1 MNIHFRLRSNTVRT
15 NTLALKWL
23 AHRLV
28 FLSLGSAL
36 LLGESV
42 EGVGYGL
49 TKDAAIEQAKR
60 DAVEVGLGAY
70 ISSETVVTATTLTD
84 NIYSKAQGFVKTFK
98 VVNESQG
105 PDGNWEVT
113 ISAEVTA
120 ILDEVMQD
128 EAALQ
133 TLLNSMN
140 RPRVIFLVREE
151 NLIDNTPTD
160 FAETKLLSQF
170 YDKGFDVID
179 RQLVQALKG
188 KPDYEDA
195 LAGNVSAAAKVAGQ
209 LGADIIVIGTA
220 KISSGGKFYNMT
232 SGQADING
240 KIVRVDTGDILAVVP
255 NAHGKKPHISPSTA
269 GVNAMNE
276 AAGKLGTEIIRQLI
290 EKWSTQ
296 QSNFIKAFIVLKNAD
311 FMSYTMFES
320 FLKAQTVSGVRNAY
334 AKSLNDGVAE
344 YEVEFEGKSMDLAMG
359 LSKTSPDGL
368 NFKVTGITGNRITAE
383 VVP

>member
-1 MNIHFRLRSNTVRT
+1 MRYFTLV
-15 NTLALKWL
+15 LALSL
-23 AHRLV
+23 ALY
-28 FLSLGSAL
+28 GNTI
-36 LLGESV
+36 

-60 DAVEVGLGAY
+60 DAVEIGLGAY
-70 ISSETVVTATTLTD
+70 ISSETVVTATSLTD

-98 VVNESQG
+98 VVSENKG

-133 TLLNSMN
+133 TLLSSMN
-140 RPRVIFLVREE
+140 RPRIIFLVREE
-151 NLIDNTPTD
+151 NLIDNVPTD

-170 YDKGFDVID
+170 VNKGFDVVD

-188 KPDYEDA
+188 EPDYEDA
-195 LAGNVSAAAKVAGQ
+195 LSGNVAAAAKVASQ

-220 KISSGGKFYNMT
+220 KVSSGGIFYGMT

-255 NAHGKKPHISPSTA
+255 NAHGKKPHISPTTA
-269 GVNAMNE
+269 GVNAMND
-276 AAGKLGTEIIRQLI
+276 AAEKLGTEIIRQLI
-290 EKWSTQ
+290 EKWSTA
-296 QSNFIKAFIVLKNAD
+296 QSNFVKCYIVLKNAD
-311 FMSYTMFES
+311 FMSYTMFET
-320 FLKAQTVSGVRNAY
+320 FLKAQTVSGIRNAY
-334 AKSLNDGVAE
+334 SKSLNDGVAE
-344 YEVEFEGKSMDLAMG
+344 YEIEFEGKAMDLAMG
-359 LSKTSPDGL
+359 LSKTQPDGF
-368 NFKVTGITGNRITAE
+368 NIKVTGITGNRITAE
-383 VVP
+383 IAQ

>member
-1 MNIHFRLRSNTVRT
+1 MRALTLI
-15 NTLALKWL
+15 LALTL
-23 AHRLV
+23 PLY
-28 FLSLGSAL
+28 GNTI
-36 LLGESV
+36 

-60 DAVEVGLGAY
+60 DAVEIGLGAY
-70 ISSETVVTATTLTD
+70 ISSETVVTATSLTD

-98 VVNESQG
+98 VVSESKG

-133 TLLNSMN
+133 TLLSSMN
-140 RPRVIFLVREE
+140 RPRIIFLVREE
-151 NLIDNTPTD
+151 NLIDNVPTD
-160 FAETKLLSQF
+160 FAETKLLSLF
-170 YDKGFDVID
+170 FEKGFDVVD

-188 KPDYEDA
+188 EPDYENA
-195 LAGNVSAAAKVAGQ
+195 LSGNVAAAAKVASQ

-220 KISSGGKFYNMT
+220 KVSSGGLFYGMT

-276 AAGKLGTEIIRQLI
+276 AAGILGTEIIRQLI
-290 EKWSTQ
+290 EKWSTA
-296 QSNFIKAFIVLKNAD
+296 QSNFVKCYIVLKNAD
-311 FMSYTMFES
+311 FMSYTMFET
-320 FLKAQTVSGVRNAY
+320 FLKAQTVSGIRNAY
-334 AKSLNDGVAE
+334 SKSLNDGVAE
-344 YEVEFEGKSMDLAMG
+344 YEIEFEGKAMDLAMG
-359 LSKTSPDGL
+359 LSKTQPDGL
-368 NFKVTGITGNRITAE
+368 NIKVTGITGNRITAE
-383 VVP
+383 VAQ

>member
-1 MNIHFRLRSNTVRT
+1 MNIRFRLRSNTVRT

-98 VVNESQG
+98 VVSESQG

-170 YDKGFDVID
+170 YDKGFDVVD

>member
-1 MNIHFRLRSNTVRT
+1 MRYFTLV
-15 NTLALKWL
+15 LALSL
-23 AHRLV
+23 ALY
-28 FLSLGSAL
+28 GNTI
-36 LLGESV
+36 

-60 DAVEVGLGAY
+60 DAVEIGLGAY
-70 ISSETVVTATTLTD
+70 ISSETVVTATSLTD

-98 VVNESQG
+98 VVSENKG

-133 TLLNSMN
+133 TLLSSMN
-140 RPRVIFLVREE
+140 RPRIIFLVREE
-151 NLIDNTPTD
+151 NLIDNVPTD
-160 FAETKLLSQF
+160 FAETKLLSLF
-170 YDKGFDVID
+170 FDKGFDVVD

-188 KPDYEDA
+188 EPDYENA
-195 LAGNVSAAAKVAGQ
+195 LSGNVAAAAKVASQ

-220 KISSGGKFYNMT
+220 KVSSGGIFYGMT

-255 NAHGKKPHISPSTA
+255 NAHGKKPHISPTTA
-269 GVNAMNE
+269 GVNAMND

-290 EKWSTQ
+290 EKWSTA
-296 QSNFIKAFIVLKNAD
+296 QSNFVKCYIVLKNAD
-311 FMSYTMFES
+311 FMSYTMFET
-320 FLKAQTVSGVRNAY
+320 FLKAQTVSGIRNAY
-334 AKSLNDGVAE
+334 SKSLNDGVAE
-344 YEVEFEGKSMDLAMG
+344 YEIEFEGKAMDLAMG
-359 LSKTSPDGL
+359 LSKTQPDGF
-368 NFKVTGITGNRITAE
+368 NIKVTGITGNRITAE
-383 VVP
+383 IAQ

>member
-1 MNIHFRLRSNTVRT
+1 MRILLTLSLSIT
-15 NTLALKWL
+15 TLA
-23 AHRLV
+23 A
-28 FLSLGSAL
+28 
-36 LLGESV
+36 ESV

-98 VVNESQG
+98 VVNETKG

-120 ILDEVMQD
+120 MLDEVMQD

-140 RPRVIFLVREE
+140 RPRIIFLIREE
-151 NLIDNTPTD
+151 NLIDNVPTD
-160 FAETKLLSQF
+160 FAETKLLSVF
-170 YDKGFDVID
+170 YDKGFDVVD

-188 KPDYEDA
+188 KPDYEEA
-195 LAGNVSAAAKVAGQ
+195 LGGNVAAASKVASQ

-220 KISSGGKFYNMT
+220 KVSSGGKVYNMT

-255 NAHGKKPHISPSTA
+255 NAHGKKPHISPTTA
-269 GVNAMNE
+269 GVNAMND
-276 AAGKLGTEIIRQLI
+276 AAGKLGNEIIRQLI
-290 EKWSTQ
+290 QKWSTA
-296 QSNFIKAFIVLKNAD
+296 QSNFIKCYLVLKNAD
-311 FMSYTMFES
+311 FMSYSMFET
-320 FLKAQTVSGVRNAY
+320 FLKAQTVNGIRNAY
-334 AKSLNDGVAE
+334 SKSLDGGVAE
-344 YEVEFEGKSMDLAMG
+344 YEVEFEGKAMDLAMG
-359 LSKTSPDGL
+359 LSKTQPDGF
-368 NFKVTGITGNRITAE
+368 NIKVTGITGNRITAE
-383 VVP
+383 VVQ

>member
-1 MNIHFRLRSNTVRT
+1 MRYFTLV
-15 NTLALKWL
+15 LALSL
-23 AHRLV
+23 ALY
-28 FLSLGSAL
+28 GNTI
-36 LLGESV
+36 

-60 DAVEVGLGAY
+60 DAVEIGLGAY
-70 ISSETVVTATTLTD
+70 ISSETVVTATSLTD

-98 VVNESQG
+98 VVSENKG

-133 TLLNSMN
+133 TLLSSMN
-140 RPRVIFLVREE
+140 RPRIIFLVREE
-151 NLIDNTPTD
+151 NLIDNVPTD

-170 YDKGFDVID
+170 VNKGFDVVD

-188 KPDYEDA
+188 EPDYEDA
-195 LAGNVSAAAKVAGQ
+195 LSGNVAAAAKVAGQ

-220 KISSGGKFYNMT
+220 KISSGGLFYGMT

-240 KIVRVDTGDILAVVP
+240 KIVRVDTGEILAVVP
-255 NAHGKKPHISPSTA
+255 NAHGKKPHISPTTA
-269 GVNAMNE
+269 GVNAMND

-290 EKWSTQ
+290 QKWSTQ
-296 QSNFIKAFIVLKNAD
+296 QSNFIKVYIVLKNAD
-311 FMSYTMFES
+311 FMTYMGFET
-320 FLKAQTVSGVRNAY
+320 FLKAQTVNGIRNAY
-334 AKSLNDGVAE
+334 SKSLNEGMAE
-344 YEVEFEGKSMDLAMG
+344 YEVEFEGKAMDLAMG
-359 LSKTSPDGL
+359 LSQTQPDGF
-368 NFKVTGITGNRITAE
+368 NIKVTGIVGNRITAE
-383 VVP
+383 VAQ